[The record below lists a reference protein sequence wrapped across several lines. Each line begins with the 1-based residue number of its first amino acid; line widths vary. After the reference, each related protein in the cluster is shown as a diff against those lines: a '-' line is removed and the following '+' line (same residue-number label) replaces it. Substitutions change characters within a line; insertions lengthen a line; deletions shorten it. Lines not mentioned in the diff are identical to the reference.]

1 MKRADLSLMCLR
13 SPNRAHVRT
22 RPRAAGI
29 GRDKTEAAIV
39 GEMHYPSNHSSPIN
53 SCKWMPVLW
62 RLSILQIC
70 LFAVWMRSAAFWIES
85 KAVTQS
91 RQYSGLLIQNSD
103 PGTCLRTTALACRQ
117 APRSSIPRRP
127 VA

>member
-1 MKRADLSLMCLR
+1 MKRADLSSTCLR

-39 GEMHYPSNHSSPIN
+39 GEMHYPSNHLSPIN

-70 LFAVWMRSAAFWIES
+70 LFAVWMPAVSAQRGFLDRVQGGHPEPPIFRPADS
-85 KAVTQS
+85 KF
-91 RQYSGLLIQNSD
+91 
-103 PGTCLRTTALACRQ
+103 
-117 APRSSIPRRP
+117 
-127 VA
+127 